1 MTAEEKA
8 LEVEQTE
15 KQEVDQSSSERTRS
29 GPAFVPKVDIYE
41 AENNIHI
48 VCDMPGVAPDDVEVT
63 LEKNVLS
70 LDGYV
75 QPQEFDG
82 YTLTYAE
89 YRVGDYHRQF
99 NISNEIDQDNISATM
114 KDGILR
120 LTLPK
125 ATPTMRQIAVSV
137 G

>member
-1 MTAEEKA
+1 MTNVEKT

-15 KQEVDQSSSERTRS
+15 KQEVESIGERTRP

-41 AENNIHI
+41 AANNVHI
-48 VCDMPGVAPDDVEVT
+48 VCDMPGVAPEAVEVT

-75 QPQEFDG
+75 TPQHPEG

-99 NISNEIDQDNISATM
+99 TLSNEVDQDNISATM
-114 KDGILR
+114 RDGILS

-125 ATPTMRQIAVSV
+125 ATPTTRQIAVSV